1 MAASPRLRNA
11 LTLFSAR
18 DCVTCHRIRLVL
30 AAKGVVYEL
39 VAVDPDQPPEDLLD
53 INPTLSLPTLADRDL
68 VLYSAAVLSEYID
81 ERYPHPPL
89 MPIDPLSR
97 ARLRLA
103 MSRLEQEWIPE
114 LDAIAAGSRAES
126 EAARK
131 RMREL
136 VQASLPLFKA
146 SRFFLN
152 TELSLADCALAPIL
166 WRLPALGIDLA
177 RDAKPIEDYAQR
189 IFRSP
194 IFVRSLLPEER
205 HYRELPA

>member
-114 LDAIAAGSRAES
+114 LDAIAAGSKAES
-126 EAARK
+126 EVARK

-166 WRLPALGIDLA
+166 WRLPALGVDLA

>member
-1 MAASPRLRNA
+1 
-11 LTLFSAR
+11 
-18 DCVTCHRIRLVL
+18 
-30 AAKGVVYEL
+30 
-39 VAVDPDQPPEDLLD
+39 
-53 INPTLSLPTLADRDL
+53 
-68 VLYSAAVLSEYID
+68 
-81 ERYPHPPL
+81 

>member
-114 LDAIAAGSRAES
+114 LDAIAAGSKAES

-166 WRLPALGIDLA
+166 WRLPALGVDLA